1 MYGLII
7 AFKDFWIRAG
17 ILTSP
22 WVSPWYIR
30 VEADPAFTLTLSN
43 DEGEALNV
51 FVSNEQ
57 RLVVDRSNAGLILR
71 GMEAT
76 CNPLRMS
83 DVRMPCFI
91 RLALMAT
98 SKNPVFASIASER
111 NLVLQG
117 FPKQCMRQSEVFRG
131 PPCHTPCDAF
141 HGLSLPNQP
150 CSFQ

>member
-1 MYGLII
+1 MRSWQLSVLLLSALVWLILSAHYPMYGLII

-17 ILTSP
+17 ILASP

-117 FPKQCMRQSEVFRG
+117 FPK
-131 PPCHTPCDAF
+131 
-141 HGLSLPNQP
+141 
-150 CSFQ
+150 